1 MFEKIDNNKLFEV
14 VSVTHPSWNGYVD
27 VHSIVDT
34 ENRTCHTSS
43 MVDYDECI
51 GEDFGGC
58 CYERDYDNWHL
69 NQWLFAIE
77 ETARLSGED
86 YRSLTL
92 EVDDDEYTWNDI
104 HRMAFP
110 EQYCA

>member
-1 MFEKIDNNKLFEV
+1 MFEKISDNELFEL
-14 VSVTHPSWNGYVD
+14 VSITAPTWNGYVD
-27 VHSIVDT
+27 VHSIVDVK
-34 ENRTCHTSS
+34 NRTCRT
-43 MVDYDECI
+43 VFIAADDEVV
-51 GEDFGGC
+51 EDDFYGC

-92 EVDDDEYTWNDI
+92 EVDDDEYTWDDI

>member
-1 MFEKIDNNKLFEV
+1 MFEKISNNDMFEL

-27 VHSIVDT
+27 VHTIINT
-34 ENRTCHTSS
+34 ENHACHTSF

-51 GEDFGGC
+51 GEDYSGC
-58 CYERDYDNWHL
+58 CYVHDYDNWHL

-77 ETARLSGED
+77 EVARLSGED

-92 EVDDDEYTWNDI
+92 EVDDDEYTWDDI